1 MINSAK
7 LRNGIGIFAAM
18 LLVCIVIAV
27 NTPRGNRS
35 IATEYVY
42 ADIEGARVDNTP
54 PPKYASTQ
62 VSSKLQKDSLSS
74 IFGLR

>member
-7 LRNGIGIFAAM
+7 LRNGIGIFAAT

-27 NTPRGNRS
+27 YTPRGNRS

-42 ADIEGARVDNTP
+42 ADIEGTRVKDTP
-54 PPKYASTQ
+54 PLKYASTQ
-62 VSSKLQKDSLSS
+62 VSSKLQKVSLSS
-74 IFGLR
+74 MSGLR

>member
-7 LRNGIGIFAAM
+7 LRNGIGIFAAT

-27 NTPRGNRS
+27 YTPRGNRS

-42 ADIEGARVDNTP
+42 ADIEGTRVEDTP

-62 VSSKLQKDSLSS
+62 VRPKLQKVSLSS
-74 IFGLR
+74 MSGLR